1 MKDKILNLL
10 LVTLVFLLVIQYF
23 WNTQKQTWTST
34 ESVVV
39 ETTASSYSI
48 PAHVWLKVKNNTH
61 SWITLSPC
69 KDITLNL
76 NGETVALKGITCDT
90 LSIEVGKEQIIDFS
104 PAYEQLLTPGKYVFE
119 AQVSEKKFIVPF
131 ELGNRNTLWKIFV
144 FLFYAPIYN
153 LMVFLLYVLGNS
165 LGWAIIA
172 VTIIIR
178 IILLWPQHKMM
189 ISQKKL
195 QWIQPKIKELQEKY
209 KGDSQKLWL
218 ELMALYKKENVNPM
232 GSCGLLIIQLP
243 ILLVIYNVIT
253 SILDASN
260 SYYLYSFF
268 SQFQV
273 SQIHTNFYGIDLLG
287 IWGLHGAILA
297 LFVWVV
303 QFFQVKLSLAQ
314 NQKDSKKGLVLEK
327 KPWEESYNPLMPD
340 PEFMNKFMLYGM
352 PAMVVVFT
360 YSLFI
365 WIGIYW
371 GVSTIFAIFQQLLVN
386 KILKK

>member
-23 WNTQKQTWTST
+23 WNPQKQDWAST

-39 ETTASSYSI
+39 ETTESSYSI
-48 PAHVWLKVKNNTH
+48 PAHVWLKIKNNTS

-104 PAYEQLLTPGKYVFE
+104 PAYQQLLTPGKYVFE

-178 IILLWPQHKMM
+178 VILLWPQHKMM

-268 SQFQV
+268 NQFQV

-365 WIGIYW
+365 WIGMYW